1 MHRHVTPSGWILLGS
16 YALLVLA
23 LPLLLGVVSRTA
35 RRAVLLSTLCGLLG
49 AAVVLGMTIYL
60 RGVRGLPPG
69 QAILFLFGAST
80 AVAALVGWLALEIAE
95 IFRHEPPLAAAW
107 GALRLLSLT
116 AVRVALLLVASNGLT
131 IVAQVDFAD
140 EIPELMYLRLELV
153 HYLYIGAAIIICLVW
168 SVTST
173 RRGQACNAMVRT
185 VVQVLPGTVVVLLL
199 LPILMAYLQV
209 AWSTPLLDCS
219 PRRIPG
225 YYPDMIDFT
234 RLVLDS
240 LAAGALF
247 GLKSALG
254 WQIATCVSLP
264 TSRLA
269 SWLVYGLN
277 LAPIM
282 LLALLAY
289 RCRSLRDARRATP

>member
-1 MHRHVTPSGWILLGS
+1 MHRHVTPAGWILLGS
-16 YALLVLA
+16 YALLILA
-23 LPLLLGVVSRTA
+23 LPLLIGVVSRTA
-35 RRAVLLSTLCGLLG
+35 RRAALLSMLCGLLG
-49 AAVVLGMTIYL
+49 AAVVLGTAVYL

-69 QAILFLFGAST
+69 ETVLFLLGAST
-80 AVAALVGWLALEIAE
+80 AIATLVGWLTLKIAE
-95 IFRHEPPLAAAW
+95 ILRHDTPLAAAW
-107 GALRLLSLT
+107 GALRFLSLT
-116 AVRVALLLVASNGLT
+116 AVRVALLFVVLHGLS
-131 IVAQVDFAD
+131 IVAVVDFAD
-140 EIPELMYLRLELV
+140 EIPELMYLRLEWV
-153 HYLYIGAAIIICLVW
+153 HYLYIGAAIVICLVW
-168 SVTST
+168 IVTST
-173 RRGQACNAMVRT
+173 RRGQASNAMGRT
-185 VVQVLPGTVVVLLL
+185 VVQVLPATVAVLLS

-225 YYPDMIDFT
+225 YVPDMIDFT

-240 LAAGALF
+240 LAAGALL

-282 LLALLAY
+282 FLALLAY
-289 RCRSLRDARRATP
+289 RFRSLRDARRATS